1 MTSTTPTANIHVLTL
16 TPFYPSLEDD
26 ASGCFIAEP
35 LSWLAKNG
43 VSNTVMGVQP
53 VYRRPRL
60 PDPGLPVAGS
70 FSYFSLPGGFGL
82 PSAGAFLFA
91 RLLSVVRQKHR
102 HKPFDLIHAHAPL
115 PCGHAAALLSRELG
129 VPFVV
134 SVHGLDAYS
143 SVQVRGHAG
152 RWCRRIS
159 TMVYRSASRV
169 ICISQHVRDHVLDG
183 TGNSSSM
190 SVIYNGVDPSVFLP
204 ADDDQACNPVILSIG
219 NLIPIKGHDLLLRS
233 VVRLKT
239 KYPGL
244 SCEVVG
250 DGPERAG
257 LLALASALKI
267 TDSVRFLGRQ
277 NRASVARLLQRCTI
291 FALPSRYEG
300 LGCVYLEAMSA
311 GKPVIGCR
319 GQGIAEIIQH
329 GVNGYLVGSDDP
341 QELVTA
347 ISDLLANEA
356 LRKRIGDAARQTV
369 LQGLT
374 LAHQAERL
382 TRVYEECLR

>member
-1 MTSTTPTANIHVLTL
+1 MTSATPNIHVLTL

-35 LSWLAKNG
+35 LSWLSKNG
-43 VSNTVMGVQP
+43 ISNTVMGVQP
-53 VYRRPRL
+53 VYRRRRMPH
-60 PDPGLPVAGS
+60 PGLPAAGC

-82 PSAGAFLFA
+82 PSAGAFLYA
-91 RLLSVVRQKHR
+91 RLLSVVRQEHCV
-102 HKPFDLIHAHAPL
+102 HPFDLIHAHAPL

-129 VPFVV
+129 VPFVI

-143 SVQVRGHAG
+143 SVQVRGPAG

-159 TMVYRSASRV
+159 SMVYRSARRV
-169 ICISQHVRDHVLDG
+169 ICISEHVRAEVFNG
-183 TGNSSSM
+183 TGNCSNT
-190 SVIYNGVDPSVFLP
+190 SVVYNGVDTAVFLP
-204 ADDDQACNPVILSIG
+204 DDEDEACNPVILSIG
-219 NLIPIKGHDLLLRS
+219 NLIPIKGHDLLLRA
-233 VVRLKT
+233 VARLKT
-239 KYPGL
+239 KHPGL
-244 SCEVVG
+244 SCDIVG
-250 DGPERAG
+250 DGPERAR
-257 LLALASALKI
+257 LLALASQLKVS
-267 TDSVRFLGRQ
+267 DSVRLLGRQ
-277 NRASVARLLQRCTI
+277 SRASVARLLQRCTI

-329 GVNGYLVGSDDP
+329 GVNGCLVESDDL
-341 QELVTA
+341 QGLSTA
-347 ISDLLANEA
+347 ISDLLENET
-356 LRKRIGDAARQTV
+356 LRKRIGDAARRTV

-382 TRVYEECLR
+382 TRVYEECLG